1 MANPL
6 VEAMKIGEEK
16 ARREMEV
23 ATHDN
28 RPFKRAAPPVTGPAA
43 DQPAG
48 QVWKDLLKDESL
60 LKTIER
66 LKISSE
72 RTNTGGITGKEFKIP
87 AEGPGG
93 YKDNPY
99 DDFGNYRGPS
109 VPGHPGWAI
118 SHGTH
123 QEPDGWSM
131 PSGTH
136 DPAEHK
142 QYDPGGGPLFNP
154 LDGGDVVPWD
164 ERPKEIAS
172 VDYSGI
178 PNNRDLMIKKIIN
191 TYGKDDKGNY
201 KDPTLLIK
209 GLLDAA
215 RV

>member
-1 MANPL
+1 MVNQL

-16 ARREMEV
+16 ARQEMEV
-23 ATHDN
+23 ASHDN
-28 RPFKRAAPPVTGPAA
+28 PIFKSVPATGPRG

-48 QVWKDLLKDESL
+48 QQWKDLLKDESL

-66 LKISSE
+66 LKISMADPLPH
-72 RTNTGGITGKEFKIP
+72 P
-87 AEGPGG
+87 AEDTPQRPDPTKPGQSPWLPG
-93 YKDNPY
+93 KSPAPSR
-99 DDFGNYRGPS
+99 DDKL
-109 VPGHPGWAI
+109 A
-118 SHGTH
+118 HGTH

-201 KDPTLLIK
+201 KDPTLLIR